1 MFFFVPWSQGG
12 EISKALELCF
22 QHHQFE
28 VLHQIADDLSEDSS
42 SEMTR
47 RVADYFM
54 ENDQFDKAVELLVK
68 SRQVDSA
75 LDLCLSHHIRL
86 TEEMVETMTPVK
98 REGGECVSVGVWVC
112 TCMCVC
118 VI

>member
-1 MFFFVPWSQGG
+1 M
-12 EISKALELCF
+12 CF

-68 SRQVDSA
+68 SKQVDSA

-98 REGGECVSVGVWVC
+98 REGGEWVC
-112 TCMCVC
+112 VC
-118 VI
+118 GRVGMGG